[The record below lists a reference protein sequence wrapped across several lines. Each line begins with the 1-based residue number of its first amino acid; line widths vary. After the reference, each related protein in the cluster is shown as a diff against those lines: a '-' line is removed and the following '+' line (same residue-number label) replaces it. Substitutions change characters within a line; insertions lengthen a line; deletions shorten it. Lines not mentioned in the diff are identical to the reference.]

1 MPQIVT
7 AEKPGRKTRKKPSAF
22 EKLWARAKKL
32 KVENQKLSAEL
43 EKTISRL
50 RETVLPQEL
59 AVAQAQKPLL
69 IKLLKM
75 GQRKSM
81 TQWERQVLDEWI
93 RETLEDFHQYN
104 LIDTDLLNHLALYD
118 SFRMGISLEDNDI
131 APHQQFVEIVQQ
143 AEAERQEQQRQEEQ
157 AEVDSIKEFREQLKT
172 HGHADIE
179 DELDR
184 ILGPRPRIEENKTP
198 DLWEDDLSE
207 LQRQQQI
214 QYDAER
220 EALRE
225 KLIDDLLREI
235 DLITGDNLADALAD
249 NQADEESFED
259 FLSDSFDSEDLDSLI
274 SNKEETTPELTDK
287 TFQRLFRATAA
298 RLHPDR
304 EPDPDLRLEK
314 QTLMASLLKA
324 RKGGDLLTV
333 LELYESWVG
342 EHDGFSTADKK
353 SLQHTLQK
361 WISNLELEQEDIIM
375 QSPLHFRAFNVYHSE
390 SQQKVSR
397 IISQRM
403 KELQQSEDMI
413 EVMNDQI
420 TSLKTLKP
428 FLEERYERKYTMS
441 YSYSEA

>member
-7 AEKPGRKTRKKPSAF
+7 AEKPGKKTRKKQSAF

-32 KVENQKLSAEL
+32 KVENEKLSAEL

-69 IKLLKM
+69 KKLLKM

-93 RETLEDFHQYN
+93 RETLEDFHQHN

-157 AEVDSIKEFREQLKT
+157 AEAESIEEFREQLKT

-179 DELDR
+179 HELDK
-184 ILGPRPRIEENKTP
+184 ILGPRPEFAENKTS
-198 DLWEDDLSE
+198 DLWQDDLSE
-207 LQRQQQI
+207 LQRQQQM

-225 KLIDDLLREI
+225 KLIDDLLSEI
-235 DLITGDNLADALAD
+235 DLITSD
-249 NQADEESFED
+249 NQADEDSFED
-259 FLSDSFDSEDLDSLI
+259 FLRDSFDSEDFDPRAF
-274 SNKEETTPELTDK
+274 NKEEKTPELTDN

-298 RLHPDR
+298 KLHPDR
-304 EPDPDLRLEK
+304 ERDPDLRLKK
-314 QTLMASLLKA
+314 QSLMATLLKA

-333 LELYESWVG
+333 LKLYESWVG
-342 EHDGFSTADKK
+342 EHDGFSTADEK
-353 SLQHTLQK
+353 SLKHTLQK
-361 WISNLELEQEDIIM
+361 WIDNLELEQEDIIM
-375 QSPLHFRAFNVYHSE
+375 QSPLHFRAFNVYHSK
-390 SQQKVSR
+390 SQQKISR
-397 IISQRM
+397 TISQRM
-403 KELQQSEDMI
+403 KELQQSENMI
-413 EVMNDQI
+413 ELMNDQI
-420 TSLKTLKP
+420 TSLKSLKP
-428 FLEERYERKYTMS
+428 FLEERYESKYT
-441 YSYSEA
+441 YHGYFG